1 MKGDLNII
9 DMDKLAVK
17 SPTMAYDLPA
27 GGKRL
32 LQGANG
38 YDATIVSGQVIY
50 RNGQATS
57 ALPGKLIRGP
67 QGGLGN

>member
-1 MKGDLNII
+1 
-9 DMDKLAVK
+9 
-17 SPTMAYDLPA
+17 MAYDLPA

-32 LQGANG
+32 LQGAKG

-50 RNGQATS
+50 RNGQHTG

-67 QGGLGN
+67 QPAPVA